1 MTFIT
6 KTHGKWILCGEQS
19 VLRGHPAIVFPLGNV
34 QLSLQYDSSSSPLQI
49 ICNEAYQE
57 NSIRKVWALAQGPQ
71 TGTLKL
77 HSNIPC
83 GQGMGASAA
92 LCLAIAQYMHRGQ
105 TDFPKVWQ
113 FAKHLEDSFHGRSS
127 GLDILGSGTKEPL
140 WFANGQW
147 QTIALNWQPQFILT
161 PSEEE
166 GKTAS
171 AIQKVHSLWEQSP
184 QQAQAIDETMHQA
197 VVFAAQAL
205 QGENLQ
211 LLAQSIHMAHDC
223 FQAWG
228 LITPKMARKIKTLYQ
243 QGAVAVKP
251 TGSGGG
257 GFLLSLWEEPSQ
269 KAMQEGFLVIPP
281 NDNRSHLA

>member
-6 KTHGKWILCGEQS
+6 QTHGKWILCGEQS

-34 QLSLQYDSSSSPLQI
+34 QLSLQYDKSSSPLQI
-49 ICNEAYQE
+49 LCDEAYQQD
-57 NSIRKVWALAQGPQ
+57 SIRKVWAHAQGPQ
-71 TGTLKL
+71 TGILKL

-92 LCLAIAQYMHRGQ
+92 LCLAIARYIHRCQ
-105 TDFPKVWQ
+105 TENTEVWE
-113 FAKHLEDSFHGRSS
+113 FAKQLEHIFHGQSS
-127 GLDILGSGTKEPL
+127 GLDILGAGAKGPL
-140 WFANGQW
+140 WFARGQW
-147 QTIALNWQPQFILT
+147 QTIALNWQPHFILT
-161 PSEEE
+161 PSDEE

-197 VVFAAQAL
+197 VVFAAEAL
-205 QGENLQ
+205 QRQNLQ
-211 LLAQSIHMAHDC
+211 LLAKSIHMAHDC

-228 LITPKMARKIKTLYQ
+228 LITPTMARKIKTLYQ
-243 QGAVAVKP
+243 QGAIAVKP

-257 GFLLSLWEEPSQ
+257 GFLLSLWEEPRQ
-269 KAMQEGFLVIPP
+269 KALQEGILVIPP
-281 NDNRSHLA
+281 NDRRSHLA